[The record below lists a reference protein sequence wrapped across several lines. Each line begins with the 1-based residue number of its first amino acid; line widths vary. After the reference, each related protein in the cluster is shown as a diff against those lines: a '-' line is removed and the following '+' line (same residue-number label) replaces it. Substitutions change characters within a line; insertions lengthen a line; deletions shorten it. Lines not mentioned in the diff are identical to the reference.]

1 MVFVLALMIVGCSLV
16 TLRWRLYRK
25 GALPPMFLLLRFRDY
40 AWILGW
46 SVLLPLILFYCLTR
60 YTPLGHRE
68 WSWEL
73 AMIAGGV
80 QYCLM
85 GLLVVVLLLQMTR
98 ICVRRRLRDLGES
111 SVPLLSRRQ
120 VMLVPAGLVFGIVS
134 LGFVSVENDL
144 GMGTRIILLAVGLM
158 TLGWLVVRV
167 SHSVSGG
174 RKPKIYAGAL
184 TRSLIPILGLAI
196 ILLSS
201 FAVPALSYLEGYW
214 LGEDDTILPNG
225 IGRVEQEA
233 SEWLRSDLEDALALE
248 E

>member
-1 MVFVLALMIVGCSLV
+1 
-16 TLRWRLYRK
+16 
-25 GALPPMFLLLRFRDY
+25 
-40 AWILGW
+40 
-46 SVLLPLILFYCLTR
+46 
-60 YTPLGHRE
+60 
-68 WSWEL
+68 
-73 AMIAGGV
+73 
-80 QYCLM
+80 
-85 GLLVVVLLLQMTR
+85 
-98 ICVRRRLRDLGES
+98 
-111 SVPLLSRRQ
+111 
-120 VMLVPAGLVFGIVS
+120 VS